1 MQETSILNDIRS
13 MLSVFS
19 ETERKFAEYVLRE
32 NELIYK
38 SITMA
43 TEESG
48 VGYGT
53 IIRFCQKL
61 KCKGFQDFKIK
72 LALEPSQKES
82 DTPPDE
88 DSFLASVCKDIRTVN
103 EAIDP
108 SVFERAVKIL
118 VPAKKILVIGSGGSY
133 AQAWDLCYRL
143 MRIGFHASV
152 EGDSHLQAIR
162 ASTLELGDVLIAV
175 SFSGSTKGILNAV
188 QQGKRVKAAVIA
200 VTNYERS
207 PLGAAADLTF
217 CLKLRSQVLDAEIGS
232 KIPVSFLIEVLCNRL
247 FKSAPNAADALN
259 LTTHSV
265 SSELF

>member
-13 MLSVFS
+13 MLPVFS

-118 VPAKKILVIGSGGSY
+118 VPAKKYLSSEAAALMLKRGTYVIGLCGS
-133 AQAWDLCYRL
+133 ALTSRL
-143 MRIGFHASV
+143 KEIPICRRFA
-152 EGDSHLQAIR
+152 LQR
-162 ASTLELGDVLIAV
+162 
-175 SFSGSTKGILNAV
+175 
-188 QQGKRVKAAVIA
+188 
-200 VTNYERS
+200 
-207 PLGAAADLTF
+207 
-217 CLKLRSQVLDAEIGS
+217 
-232 KIPVSFLIEVLCNRL
+232 
-247 FKSAPNAADALN
+247 
-259 LTTHSV
+259 
-265 SSELF
+265 

>member
-1 MQETSILNDIRS
+1 M
-13 MLSVFS
+13 
-19 ETERKFAEYVLRE
+19 
-32 NELIYK
+32 
-38 SITMA
+38 
-43 TEESG
+43 
-48 VGYGT
+48 
-53 IIRFCQKL
+53 
-61 KCKGFQDFKIK
+61 
-72 LALEPSQKES
+72 
-82 DTPPDE
+82 
-88 DSFLASVCKDIRTVN
+88 
-103 EAIDP
+103 
-108 SVFERAVKIL
+108 

-143 MRIGFHASV
+143 MRIGFDVAV

-162 ASTLELGDVLIAV
+162 ASTLNAGDVLIAV

-188 QQGKRVKAAVIA
+188 RQGKKTKAVVIA

-247 FKSAPNAADALN
+247 FKSAPNAAHALN
-259 LTTHSV
+259 LTAHSV